1 MNPIESLEKRMF
13 SMRIAKLNKLR
24 KYFLLLDR
32 TPIETALL
40 TFVSILLGCSSNSN
54 NTNFNSRTFSEV
66 KILGSLGTAS
76 GQFIKPRS
84 IAVDLEDNVYICDM
98 TGRIQKFDKEGNYIL
113 QWQMPEIERGRP
125 KGMSIDHEGN
135 IVVVEPHYS
144 RINHFDKEGKL
155 VSQWGNQGSE
165 KGQLSFPRAVAI
177 GSDGTA
183 YVSEFQIVERLQKFN
198 LNRKSVLYEIKGAGN
213 GPSQFNRAE
222 GLSLSPDGN
231 LLVSDSCNHRIQIFR
246 SDGTFLRSLGKA
258 GTGPGEFSYPYDV
271 RADKTGKI
279 YICEFGNSRLTILDS
294 EGNVIELIGQPG
306 SLPGEFNNPWSLAL
320 DSMGN
325 LYVADSQNH
334 RVQKFIRHKPL
345 RLK

>member
-1 MNPIESLEKRMF
+1 M
-13 SMRIAKLNKLR
+13 
-24 KYFLLLDR
+24 
-32 TPIETALL
+32 
-40 TFVSILLGCSSNSN
+40 
-54 NTNFNSRTFSEV
+54 
-66 KILGSLGTAS
+66 
-76 GQFIKPRS
+76 
-84 IAVDLEDNVYICDM
+84 
-98 TGRIQKFDKEGNYIL
+98 
-113 QWQMPEIERGRP
+113 
-125 KGMSIDHEGN
+125 
-135 IVVVEPHYS
+135 
-144 RINHFDKEGKL
+144 
-155 VSQWGNQGSE
+155 
-165 KGQLSFPRAVAI
+165 
-177 GSDGTA
+177 
-183 YVSEFQIVERLQKFN
+183 
-198 LNRKSVLYEIKGAGN
+198 
-213 GPSQFNRAE
+213 
-222 GLSLSPDGN
+222 SLSPDGN